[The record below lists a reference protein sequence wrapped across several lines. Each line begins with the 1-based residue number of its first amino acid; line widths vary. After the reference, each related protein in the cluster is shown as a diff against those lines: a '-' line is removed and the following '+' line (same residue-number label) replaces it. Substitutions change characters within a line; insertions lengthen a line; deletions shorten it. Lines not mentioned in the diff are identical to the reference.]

1 MNQTLNVKL
10 KYEKIIQK
18 MVNDES
24 IRDLAIAKIKE
35 VQNKI
40 DK

>member
-1 MNQTLNVKL
+1 
-10 KYEKIIQK
+10 

-40 DK
+40 DKQEQIKI